1 MSQQSPAPDA
11 ESRSSTRS
19 SPVPSTESVR
29 QSLRALADGTSPE
42 RAAPAL
48 ENAEREPVGAERE
61 SVGVERESVE
71 RESVERVVSD
81 FERVEYV
88 VGDAERV
95 VGDAERVVTCARDA
109 AAFLADGRLPDLEA
123 AVATAARRDAGDL
136 ERRGRRAQA
145 DLRRLDAALCGSDR
159 SDTGALRPAADDCDG
174 IDERDHFRP
183 ARGTVLGR
191 SDESGDR

>member
-19 SPVPSTESVR
+19 PPATSTESVR

-48 ENAEREPVGAERE
+48 EDAERE
-61 SVGVERESVE
+61 SVGVERESAE
-71 RESVERVVSD
+71 R
-81 FERVEYV
+81 V
-88 VGDAERV
+88 VGDAERRV
-95 VGDAERVVTCARDA
+95 VGDAERVVTCAREA
-109 AAFLADGRLPDLEA
+109 AAFLADGRLADLEA
-123 AVATAARRDAGDL
+123 AVATAARRDAEDL

-145 DLRRLDAALCGSDR
+145 ELSRLDAALCGPGR
-159 SDTGALRPAADDCDG
+159 SDTGALRPSADDCVG
-174 IDERDHFRP
+174 IGERDHFRP

-191 SDESGDR
+191 SGESGDR